1 MIENLFEEELG
12 ERKIFRDMSILS
24 PHYVPPELPH
34 RDNEIRE
41 VTRIIAPTLRRE
53 KPNNLFIYGKTGTG
67 KTCVVKYVIRKLEEF
82 VKNPEKNL
90 ENVIVKVVYMNC
102 KIRNTKYQVLLKTLE
117 DNALNDPSLS
127 NIPLADRHDGSLK
140 GMDPVDLY
148 ERLFRV
154 VETNDMILII
164 ILDEIDQVK
173 KELNDLLYILPRIND
188 ELTSGSVSI
197 IGISNDMR
205 VKKRLDPR
213 SRSTLCEEEMIFK
226 PYNAIQ
232 LMTILRQRIKDGFH
246 PDTVREGAVRRIA
259 AFAAQDGDARY
270 ALRLLQ
276 KAGEIARSEGR
287 DTVDIEEV
295 GKAKELVE
303 KDIMAEAISTLPEHQ
318 QIVIYSVASLAL
330 TGGMYKRLTGV
341 SDSDLFTG
349 EVYEA
354 YERNCK
360 ILNTQPRTMR
370 QFSEYLN
377 ELEMLGFI
385 TMRMSGKGQR
395 GTTRFIRL
403 GYPPE
408 DIKQIMKQSLGL
420 K

>member
-1 MIENLFEEELG
+1 
-12 ERKIFRDMSILS
+12 

-34 RDNEIRE
+34 RDNEIRD
-41 VTRIIAPTLRRE
+41 VTRIIAPALREE

-82 VKNPEKNL
+82 VNNPEKNIK
-90 ENVIVKVVYMNC
+90 NAVVKVVYMNC

-127 NIPLADRHDGSLK
+127 NTPLADRPDKGLK

-154 VETNDMILII
+154 VQSNGINLII

-188 ELTSGSVSI
+188 ELSSGSVSI

-205 VKKRLDPR
+205 VKRRLDPR
-213 SRSTLCEEEMIFK
+213 SRSTLCEEEIIFR
-226 PYNAIQ
+226 PYNAVQ
-232 LMTILRQRIKDGFH
+232 LMTILRQRIKDGFQ
-246 PDTVREGAVRRIA
+246 PNTVKEGAVRRIA

-276 KAGEIARSEGR
+276 KAGEIARNEGK
-287 DTVDIEEV
+287 DKVDIEDV
-295 GKAKELVE
+295 GKAKDLVE

-318 QIVIYSVASLAL
+318 QIVIYSIASLASR
-330 TGGMYKRLTGV
+330 GGMYKRLSGIH
-341 SDSDLFTG
+341 DGDLFTG

-354 YERNCK
+354 YERNCRL
-360 ILNTQPRTMR
+360 LNTAPRTMR
-370 QFSEYLN
+370 RFSEYLN
-377 ELEMLGFI
+377 ELEMLGLI

-408 DIKQIMKQSLGL
+408 EIKQIVKGSLGL
-420 K
+420 E